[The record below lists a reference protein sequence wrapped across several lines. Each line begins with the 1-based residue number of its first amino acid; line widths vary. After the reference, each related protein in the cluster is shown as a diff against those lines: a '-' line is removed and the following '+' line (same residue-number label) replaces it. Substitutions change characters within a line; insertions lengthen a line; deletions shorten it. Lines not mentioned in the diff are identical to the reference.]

1 MARLVTFLLPLI
13 SVVLIVFYGQTSYSV
28 FHFMALLGAVPYI
41 LISQE
46 KTVEFRPT
54 YINNLGFYISVSSIL
69 LFVFLNMIYLES
81 LFLRTNKLSG
91 SGFLFYAFIIFVP
104 FIHINNASSVKNF
117 VRPLLIGILLFFLGG
132 RINFMIFFLAVLN
145 VLCRFSFL
153 KLMFFG
159 LIIFVSMFSMYWL
172 RDSVFTLD
180 IFELKS
186 LQSLISDRGKF
197 YSVDLPKFNQNFLFH
212 FLYPIF
218 SFILEGEVIK
228 YSLAINKMYF
238 YSDHGVH
245 LGVPFGLYASSH
257 LSLLHSF
264 LGSVGYLL
272 LFWVWYLFVRRYIS
286 PFGLS
291 FITISFML
299 GFSISVFKLKYT
311 FISMIFFSLYVTF
324 RKLMANAKD

>member
-1 MARLVTFLLPLI
+1 
-13 SVVLIVFYGQTSYSV
+13 
-28 FHFMALLGAVPYI
+28 
-41 LISQE
+41 
-46 KTVEFRPT
+46 
-54 YINNLGFYISVSSIL
+54 
-69 LFVFLNMIYLES
+69 
-81 LFLRTNKLSG
+81 
-91 SGFLFYAFIIFVP
+91 

-272 LFWVWYLFVRRYIS
+272 LFWVWYL
-286 PFGLS
+286 
-291 FITISFML
+291 
-299 GFSISVFKLKYT
+299 
-311 FISMIFFSLYVTF
+311 
-324 RKLMANAKD
+324 